1 MTTSLTPPPDRD
13 LPPVRRRDIRVA
25 VLEATAPTRSRRRGR
40 GRGRER
46 WVFPLAAAA
55 VAAVAAL
62 VLGLGLARTGSA
74 PVVANPTAAVPSPR
88 QAPSPTTTPT
98 PEPTRAAAPRGIVT
112 DRAPLT
118 TAQTRT
124 VVDQC
129 RGDLDRTAGLDTLH
143 FARRTAVDGDVVL
156 FTDSKGM
163 SLLCTKSG
171 SSAYDGDG
179 SKTGP
184 LPAPTGQRPLVRIMN
199 PGLALG
205 GDEDGNIYGS
215 TGTAYRVAPSVVSLQ
230 MRISIDGH
238 TSPWFEAA
246 IHDGYAY
253 AAASIKFTTSE
264 PLGRRP
270 DYTIQDRAYNSAGD
284 QLKIDRTPR

>member
-1 MTTSLTPPPDRD
+1 MTTPLTPPPERD
-13 LPPVRRRDIRVA
+13 LPPARRQQIRGA
-25 VLEATAPTRSRRRGR
+25 VLQAASPTRSPRRRG
-40 GRGRER
+40 
-46 WVFPLAAAA
+46 WVLPLAAAA
-55 VAAVAAL
+55 AAVAAL
-62 VLGLGLARTGSA
+62 VLGLGLPRTGSA
-74 PVVANPTAAVPSPR
+74 PVVSNPTAA
-88 QAPSPTTTPT
+88 APSLRQTPSLTTSSS
-98 PEPTRAAAPRGIVT
+98 PEPTQAAAPRGVAT
-112 DRAPLT
+112 DRGPLT
-118 TAQTRT
+118 TAQTRD
-124 VVDQC
+124 VVDRC
-129 RGDLDRTAGLDTLH
+129 RSDLDRTAGVDVLH

-156 FTDSKGM
+156 FTDSNGL

-171 SSAYDGDG
+171 SSTYDGDG
-179 SKTGP
+179 SKTRS
-184 LPAPTGQRPLVRIMN
+184 LPAPTGRRPLVRILN

-215 TGTAYRVAPSVVSLQ
+215 TGTAYRVASSVVSLQ

-253 AAASIKFTTSE
+253 AAASIKFTTSKS
-264 PLGRRP
+264 LGRQP